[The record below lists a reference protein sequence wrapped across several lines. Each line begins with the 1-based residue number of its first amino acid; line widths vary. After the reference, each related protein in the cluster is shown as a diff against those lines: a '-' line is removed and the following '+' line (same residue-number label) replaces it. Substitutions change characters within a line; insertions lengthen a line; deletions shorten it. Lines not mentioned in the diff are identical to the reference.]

1 MDFAFHTKRDRAIK
15 DFLLDVSL
23 PSASKQAFLDLLKLM
38 QRGRDSILVFAT
50 EMLGMSLNEFQI
62 EYLSKSTTPRKMWME
77 KFGIGFTDDEGMMFG
92 RNIACPSNQIGKTV
106 MTAIKHLWMNFYKIG
121 LDLDDRL
128 IDSAYYAT
136 LNISPQ
142 SRQTKACYQY
152 VKEILEERF
161 VIDEEGKKRTNKLSP
176 LVKDFMVGDNTNLG
190 EIRFSNKAIFYSVP
204 VGHDQASSLAGGQFG
219 FISYDEAAQSLH
231 LKNELGAKIL
241 SRLIKYGVGLDL
253 VSTPEVDAAS
263 HQDYMHLV
271 KLGLARQEGWWA
283 MTGHLDQ
290 NKFISTAQRTRIK
303 ADLLATD
310 KKKYRQVVHGEF
322 VSGGKRYF
330 DSAEIERMWRLGSK
344 QSVRAGHKYLLVADW
359 GMSDTGDPSV
369 FFVLDYTD
377 WQISSKIYL
386 VNHETIQGGSPMM
399 QYALLRTLYDA
410 YTWYGD
416 DDSTHAPIFL
426 MDANA
431 LGGVVIKKSLT
442 ALSPRSFDIDK
453 EEALLITKQQM
464 SEGREYVESEVDGA
478 IIEKNP
484 NFGNIVSYYID
495 ELSTQL
501 GIYHLPDDRITQDFV
516 MTLVMGVSWI
526 AKKQPKAMKAAKI
539 NPLAGYAA
547 SIKQTQQIRTQ
558 PPQRIPLT

>member
-1 MDFAFHTKRDRAIK
+1 
-15 DFLLDVSL
+15 
-23 PSASKQAFLDLLKLM
+23 
-38 QRGRDSILVFAT
+38 
-50 EMLGMSLNEFQI
+50 
-62 EYLSKSTTPRKMWME
+62 
-77 KFGIGFTDDEGMMFG
+77 
-92 RNIACPSNQIGKTV
+92 
-106 MTAIKHLWMNFYKIG
+106 
-121 LDLDDRL
+121 
-128 IDSAYYAT
+128 
-136 LNISPQ
+136 
-142 SRQTKACYQY
+142 
-152 VKEILEERF
+152 
-161 VIDEEGKKRTNKLSP
+161 
-176 LVKDFMVGDNTNLG
+176 
-190 EIRFSNKAIFYSVP
+190 
-204 VGHDQASSLAGGQFG
+204 
-219 FISYDEAAQSLH
+219 
-231 LKNELGAKIL
+231 
-241 SRLIKYGVGLDL
+241 
-253 VSTPEVDAAS
+253 
-263 HQDYMHLV
+263 
-271 KLGLARQEGWWA
+271 
-283 MTGHLDQ
+283 
-290 NKFISTAQRTRIK
+290 
-303 ADLLATD
+303 
-310 KKKYRQVVHGEF
+310 
-322 VSGGKRYF
+322 
-330 DSAEIERMWRLGSK
+330 
-344 QSVRAGHKYLLVADW
+344 
-359 GMSDTGDPSV
+359 
-369 FFVLDYTD
+369 
-377 WQISSKIYL
+377 
-386 VNHETIQGGSPMM
+386 M